1 MIMVSDRSFV
11 VCSSSRRK
19 VTSDFRCSINSA
31 LSLSFGNATAMKKQ
45 FLGTSDGQM
54 VISNFRQPQI
64 GACNKA
70 DFTIVNRIK
79 MGRICLECRYS

>member
-1 MIMVSDRSFV
+1 
-11 VCSSSRRK
+11 
-19 VTSDFRCSINSA
+19 
-31 LSLSFGNATAMKKQ
+31 MKKQ

-79 MGRICLECRYS
+79 TGQICLGFRYSCIRQPLGVFAELEVDGS

>member
-1 MIMVSDRSFV
+1 
-11 VCSSSRRK
+11 
-19 VTSDFRCSINSA
+19 
-31 LSLSFGNATAMKKQ
+31 MKKQ

-64 GACNKA
+64 VACNKA

-79 MGRICLECRYS
+79 MGQICLECRYS